1 MVMELS
7 WNSSIASEEKPIG
20 ESLLIKGVLVDAS
33 TNVNKWAID
42 EHELATIAK
51 AVPGAQ
57 LRADHG
63 KSIFD
68 IIGGLTKGEYDA
80 QNKRVLFEAEVDNPE
95 VIRSILKKRVKYISI
110 GAQADSFCS
119 VCGKSTRPIKQCKCE
134 GAHEIIRNVK
144 LREASIICE
153 PAYEHSEFTPVSFI
167 SSIERALAQE
177 FKEENKKEEK
187 KEMSEEVKPKKEETK
202 QEEDEAVKVKVK
214 KDETQL
220 KPAGPDSVVVLGEMM
235 KKMEEGFKKMEEALG
250 KGIPKDIPK
259 KEDEEEED
267 EAKKKEDE
275 DEAKKKEALKE
286 EVRRIVKEELLK
298 VKKEED
304 EAKKKESEEE
314 EEEEESKKKEEDEEE
329 EEEAPKKKEVKGAKV
344 DTSQDIEASSK
355 TVTGDLSQEMWK
367 EIKAAAKK
375 FDIIQ

>member
-1 MVMELS
+1 MVMELN

-51 AVPGAQ
+51 SVAGAQ

-63 KSIFD
+63 RSIWD

-80 QNKRVLFEAEVDNPE
+80 QNKRVLFEAEVDSPE
-95 VIRSILKKRVKYISI
+95 IIRSILKKRVKYISI
-110 GAQADSFCS
+110 GASADSFCS
-119 VCGKSTRPIKQCKCE
+119 VCGKSTRPIKQCRCE

-144 LREASIICE
+144 LKEASIICE
-153 PAYEHSEFTPVSFI
+153 PAYEHSEFAPVSFI

-220 KPAGPDSVVVLGEMM
+220 KPAGPDSVVVLGEML
-235 KKMEEGFKKMEEALG
+235 KKMEEGFKKMEEAIG

-267 EAKKKEDE
+267 EAKKK
-275 DEAKKKEALKE
+275 KELRAM
-286 EVRRIVKEELLK
+286 IKEELIK
-298 VKKEED
+298 IKKEED

-314 EEEEESKKKEEDEEE
+314 EEEEKPKKKEQPTEEE
-329 EEEAPKKKEVKGAKV
+329 EEEEEEEPKKKEVKGAKV

-355 TVTGDLSQEMWK
+355 TVTGDLTQEMWK